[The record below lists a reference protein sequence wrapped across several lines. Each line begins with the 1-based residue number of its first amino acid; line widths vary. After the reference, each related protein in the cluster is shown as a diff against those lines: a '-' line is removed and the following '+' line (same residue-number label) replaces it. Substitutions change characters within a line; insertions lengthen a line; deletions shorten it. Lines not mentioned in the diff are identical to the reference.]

1 MSINL
6 EQIDALRQRANVSY
20 EDAKEALERCSNDI
34 VEALVYLEKQN
45 KLNKEQSASNHSSSF
60 KHTIKDL
67 IKKGNETKF
76 VITKKENTVLN
87 IPVNVAVIGTVL
99 IPPLA
104 VAGVAAALLTNHN
117 IKFEKPDG
125 GDMEINKVIDK
136 VSTAVTTATSQVIES
151 MNKDKDINKEK

>member
-20 EDAKEALERCSNDI
+20 EDAKEALERCNNDI
-34 VEALVYLEKQN
+34 VDALVYLEKQN
-45 KLNKEQSASNHSSSF
+45 KLGQEQIKNNHNSSF

-76 VITKKENTVLN
+76 VITKKDNTVLN

-99 IPPLA
+99 VTPLA

-125 GDMEINKVIDK
+125 GDMEINKVINK
-136 VSTAVTTATSQVIES
+136 VSTAVTTATSQVVES
-151 MNKDKDINKEK
+151 LNKDKEKNR

>member
-6 EQIDALRQRANVSY
+6 EQIDALRERANVSY
-20 EDAKEALERCSNDI
+20 EDAKEALEKCNYDI

-45 KLNKEQSASNHSSSF
+45 KINPQKIKKNDCSSF
-60 KHTIKDL
+60 KQTIKDL
-67 IKKGNETKF
+67 IKKGNETKL

-87 IPVNVAVIGTVL
+87 IPVNVAVIGTV
-99 IPPLA
+99 IVPPLA
-104 VAGVAAALLTNHN
+104 VAGVAAALLTNHK

-125 GDMEINKVIDK
+125 DDMEINKVIDK

-151 MNKDKDINKEK
+151 INKEK